1 MSRPL
6 SPDEIY
12 PAGVAGVVARFVA
25 LPTGVRLRIAESGPP
40 SGWPVVCLHGWSAS
54 LYLFRHSLALL
65 AERGF
70 RVVAVDLRGH
80 GLSDKPQARGSYS
93 LDAHLADLDALL
105 DALGFPR
112 VTLVGQ
118 SMGGGLAL
126 HYALRHP
133 PTPSAPGRV
142 RGVVAI
148 NPSGLVPIRLLTAA
162 RVAPRSLVG
171 AIGPRLMPRW
181 LVRVVLEH
189 LAYGDGSLVTERD
202 VDEYWAPTQLPGF
215 IAAARAALSEFEWR
229 PLRPAEAGSLAVPS
243 VVILGRQDRLVR
255 NAERAARALAN
266 ADVRMLAGGHC
277 VNEELPEA
285 VCAIIAEFC
294 LKTS

>member
-1 MSRPL
+1 M
-6 SPDEIY
+6 Y
-12 PAGVAGVVARFVA
+12 PAGTPGIESRWIA
-25 LPTGVRLRIAESGPP
+25 LPTGVRLRLAESGPSAP
-40 SGWPVVCLHGWSAS
+40 QTSGPPIVCLHGWSAS
-54 LYLFRHSLALL
+54 LYLFRHSLELL
-65 AERGF
+65 AQRGY

-80 GLSDKPQARGSYS
+80 GLSDKPKTRGAYS
-93 LDAHLADLDALL
+93 IDAHLADLDALL
-105 DALGFPR
+105 DALECSR
-112 VTLVGQ
+112 AILVGQ

-133 PTPSAPGRV
+133 ERV
-142 RGVVAI
+142 CGLVAI
-148 NPSGLVPIRLLTAA
+148 NPSSLVSIPLLTAA

-171 AIGPRLMPRW
+171 AIGRRMMPRW
-181 LVRVVLEH
+181 LVRFILQH
-189 LAYGDGSLVTERD
+189 IAYGDGSLVTERD

-229 PLRPAEAGSLAVPS
+229 PLRPAEAVALAVPS

-266 ADVRMLAGGHC
+266 ADVRMLEGGHC

-285 VCAIIAEFC
+285 VCELIAEFC
-294 LKTS
+294 KKVS